1 MANWGC
7 FITLKLWR
15 GAVTRARAIDAYWR
29 PPRCNSVVG
38 GTSDQAHVAG
48 FPRTIVTKSEE
59 QPLLQIAIGSLRT
72 ISIFCLMADE
82 FLVHLYLYVCP
93 SLTINLTTTVLMFHF
108 APSWFHFQFPIWT
121 MSYMFYHPILNLTE
135 KGDSCV
141 NSRVHLWSSKCWLG
155 QLSIWEKV
163 LGSLSW
169 AVEHV
174 WIRW

>member
-1 MANWGC
+1 MAGCC

-15 GAVTRARAIDAYWR
+15 GQAEARA
-29 PPRCNSVVG
+29 PRAKSDRRMVAPRLTINQCNSVVG
-38 GTSDQAHVAG
+38 GTSHRAHVVAG
-48 FPRTIVTKSEE
+48 FPRTLVTKSEE

-82 FLVHLYLYVCP
+82 FLVHLYLYVYP
-93 SLTINLTTTVLMFHF
+93 PLTINLTTTVLMFHF
-108 APSWFHFQFPIWT
+108 APSWFHSIWT
-121 MSYMFYHPILNLTE
+121 MSYMFYHSILNLTE

-163 LGSLSW
+163 
-169 AVEHV
+169 
-174 WIRW
+174 